1 MRCDAVLFNP
11 DSSGRNKG
19 LLYTQKRT
27 YTYTSCVSAHA
38 LNRCAEWVCV
48 CAGVVRCGVMWCGVW
63 VWGWALLCC
72 DGVGG
77 TSAPSERQRRNV
89 SIHNTMALH
98 CCSAT
103 QQHHSSSAPSCLS
116 SHAAHVA
123 HCHPAPWKVSS
134 SSSSSSSSA
143 KSVTRAARRAGGDLA
158 ALGHDDA
165 RRCRESAPLNC
176 CCC

>member
-63 VWGWALLCC
+63 VWGGLCYAVMGWVARLPLQRGRDATYPSTTQWHC
-72 DGVGG
+72 
-77 TSAPSERQRRNV
+77 TAAPRPSSITLRR
-89 SIHNTMALH
+89 
-98 CCSAT
+98 
-103 QQHHSSSAPSCLS
+103 P
-116 SHAAHVA
+116 
-123 HCHPAPWKVSS
+123 HPASPATPPMSPIATSS
-134 SSSSSSSSA
+134 MEGFVVVVVVVVVGEISDTSRSSCWRGFGSA
-143 KSVTRAARRAGGDLA
+143 G
-158 ALGHDDA
+158 
-165 RRCRESAPLNC
+165 P
-176 CCC
+176 